1 MRFDGKVAIVTGAA
15 GKIGSTIAKRLASEG
30 AIVAITDINATLLEA
45 VADEIN
51 KNGGKAKAYPLDI
64 KDSSAVNAHVEQVIK
79 EFGKVDL
86 LVSSSGGSAR
96 AKMTTLVN
104 QTDEIIHNIFGIN
117 FFGALYYCRAC
128 GRNMIENKYGKIV
141 CISSISGVCGGY
153 KQTEYAA
160 SKGATV
166 SMVKALSKELG
177 EYGINVNCVAPGIVP
192 RDDDK
197 NDYSKFNYL
206 GRTCTAEEI
215 SNVVCFLLS
224 DEASFVTGQDY
235 IVDGGRS
242 LAMRGSAK

>member
-30 AIVAITDINATLLEA
+30 ATVALTDINAEVLQK
-45 VADEIN
+45 VVDEIVA
-51 KNGGKAKAYPLDI
+51 NGGKAKGYVVDLR
-64 KDSSAVNAHVEQVIK
+64 SSAEVNAHVEEVIK
-79 EFGKVDL
+79 DFGKVDL
-86 LVSSSGGSAR
+86 LACSSGGSAR

-104 QTDEIIHNIFGIN
+104 QTDEVIHNIFGIN

-128 GRNMIENKYGKIV
+128 AKNMIENKYGKIV
-141 CISSISGVCGGY
+141 CISSISGLMGGY

-166 SMVKALSKELG
+166 SMVKAFSKEVG

-192 RDDDK
+192 RDDDHH
-197 NDYSKFNYL
+197 DYSAFNYL
-206 GRTCTAEEI
+206 GRTCTADEI

-235 IVDGGRS
+235 VVDGGRS

>member
-30 AIVAITDINATLLEA
+30 ATVALTDINEA
-45 VADEIN
+45 KLNEVAGEITAA
-51 KNGGKAKAYPLDI
+51 GGKAKCYVLDNRVSANVEANVAEVI
-64 KDSSAVNAHVEQVIK
+64 KD
-79 EFGKVDL
+79 FGKVDL
-86 LVSSSGGSAR
+86 LACSSGGSAR

-104 QTDEIIHNIFGIN
+104 QTDEVINNVFGMN
-117 FFGALYYCRAC
+117 FFSAMYYCRAC
-128 GRNMIENKYGKIV
+128 GRNMIENNYGKIV
-141 CISSISGVCGGY
+141 CISSISGICGGY
-153 KQTEYAA
+153 KQVEYAA

-177 EYGINVNCVAPGIVP
+177 EYNINVNCVAPGIVP

-206 GRTCTAEEI
+206 GRTCSADEI

-235 IVDGGRS
+235 VVDGGRS